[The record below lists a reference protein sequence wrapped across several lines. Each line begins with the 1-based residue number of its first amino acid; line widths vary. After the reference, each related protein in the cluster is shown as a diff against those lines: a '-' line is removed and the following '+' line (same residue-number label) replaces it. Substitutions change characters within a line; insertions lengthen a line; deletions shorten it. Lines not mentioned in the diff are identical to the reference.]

1 MILEL
6 ASIFFNVITPVF
18 ALVIIGYFA
27 GPRLGLDARTLSRG
41 AYFILIPA
49 FIFDVIGSASIEAAL
64 ALRMIG
70 FAVVVHIL
78 IALIGGGVAVL
89 LRKPPAMIG
98 AYTLIAVF
106 GNVGNFGL
114 PIIEFHLGEE
124 ALAAATVYFLAI
136 LVVSFVIGVMAAN
149 WFTGGSMAAVLAV
162 FKTPALIAVVP
173 AVLVNVLAIDVPIMV
188 NRITGLLGQ
197 AMVPIMLLALGVQ
210 LAGNSSIKL
219 DRDMI
224 VASSIRL
231 LGSPL
236 LAILLVGF
244 FGLGG
249 IERGAGILQAAM
261 PAAVLTS
268 IIALE
273 YDLLPDFVTQT
284 VLFSNLA
291 SVITLTLLI
300 AFI

>member
-49 FIFDVIGSASIEAAL
+49 FIFNVIGSASIEAAL
-64 ALRMIG
+64 AARMIG
-70 FAVVVHIL
+70 FAALVHIL
-78 IALIGGGVAVL
+78 IALVGGGIAIL
-89 LRKPPAMIG
+89 LRKPPSMIG

-136 LVVSFVIGVMAAN
+136 LVVSFVIGVVAAN

-173 AVLVNVLAIDVPIMV
+173 AVLVNVLAIEVPIMV
-188 NRITGLLGQ
+188 TRITGLLGQ
-197 AMVPIMLLALGVQ
+197 AMVPTMLLALGVQ
-210 LAGNSSIKL
+210 LSGNSQIRL
-219 DRDMI
+219 DRDMMI
-224 VASSIRL
+224 ASSIRL

-236 LAILLVGF
+236 LAILLVGT
-244 FGLGG
+244 FGLTG
-249 IERGAGILQAAM
+249 IERGAGILQSAM

-273 YDLLPDFVTQT
+273 YNLLPDFVTQT

-291 SVITLTLLI
+291 SVVTLTFLI

>member
-6 ASIFFNVITPVF
+6 ASIFFNVIIPVF
-18 ALVIIGYFA
+18 AIVLIGYVS
-27 GPRLGLDARTLSRG
+27 GPRLGLEARTLSRT

-49 FIFDVIGSASIEAAL
+49 FIFNIISTSTIDLDV
-64 ALRMIG
+64 ALRMIA
-70 FAVVVHIL
+70 FAAVVHIL
-78 IALIGGGVAVL
+78 IALIGGGLAAL
-89 LRKPPAMIG
+89 LGRSPQMIG

-136 LVVSFVIGVMAAN
+136 LLVSFVVGVMAAN
-149 WFTGGSMAAVLAV
+149 WTTGGSVAAVLAV
-162 FKTPALIAVVP
+162 FQTPALIALVP
-173 AVLVNVLAIDVPIMV
+173 AALVNGFAIPVPILIT
-188 NRITGLLGQ
+188 RITGLLGQ

-210 LAGNSSIKL
+210 LASTKKFQIGS
-219 DRDMI
+219 DMVI
-224 VASSIRL
+224 ASAVRL
-231 LGSPL
+231 FGAPL
-236 LAILLVGF
+236 LAIVLVGF
-244 FGLGG
+244 FGLDG
-249 IERGAGILQAAM
+249 IERGAGILQTAM

-284 VLFSNLA
+284 VLFSTLA
-291 SVITLTLLI
+291 SVITLTTLL
-300 AFI
+300 AFV